1 MKSLNLLLTTAVVST
16 LTLQA
21 TASPVFVTSADLLNH
36 CDPLAPLPALM
47 DELGTSAAFP
57 ADEFIT
63 AAATFT
69 NVDACPSSSSPLIP
83 NVVLSITNQT
93 TLSFTDLHY
102 VSDFGSGFT
111 NFDGVINGF
120 EAVRLDNVG
129 VNRPLISEVGGVL
142 PLVFEPGETWRVIL
156 DDWST
161 GSGLTAADLGSI
173 GIPSGVLPDISSG
186 SIVAIPVPEPA
197 SASLVAV
204 IASAL
209 LSGVRGRQ
217 AS

>member
-1 MKSLNLLLTTAVVST
+1 MKSFNLLLTTTVISAMAM
-16 LTLQA
+16 QA
-21 TASPVFVTSADLLNH
+21 SASPVSVTSADLVNH
-36 CDPLAPLPALM
+36 CDVLAPLPNIM

-63 AAATFT
+63 AAATFNNT
-69 NVDACPSSSSPLIP
+69 DACPHSSSPLIP

-93 TLSFTDLHY
+93 TVSFTDLHY

-129 VNRPLISEVGGVL
+129 INRPLIAEIGGVQ
-142 PLVFEPGETWRVIL
+142 PLVFEPGETWQVIL

-161 GSGLTAADLGSI
+161 GLGLTAADLGSI
-173 GIPSGVLPDISSG
+173 GIPSGLQPDISSG

-197 SASLVAV
+197 SATLFACL
-204 IASAL
+204 ATAT
-209 LSGVRGRQ
+209 LSRFRGRQ